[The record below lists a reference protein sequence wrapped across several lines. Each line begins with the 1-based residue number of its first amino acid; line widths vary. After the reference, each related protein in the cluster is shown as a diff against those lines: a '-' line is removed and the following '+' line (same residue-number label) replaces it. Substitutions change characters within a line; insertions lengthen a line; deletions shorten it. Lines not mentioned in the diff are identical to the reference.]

1 MARIAGIDLPK
12 QKKTYIG
19 LTYIYG
25 IGQHTSLDIL
35 KKAKVDASI
44 QINREETENK
54 GAFQIPAPSLTPE
67 EQLINDQKIGLMRHV
82 VKRLKPQYRR
92 LIELRYFKEYSY
104 AEIVD
109 EVEMPLGTIKA
120 QIFRARELMFQ
131 MLKTQKEVI

>member
-1 MARIAGIDLPK
+1 
-12 QKKTYIG
+12 
-19 LTYIYG
+19 
-25 IGQHTSLDIL
+25 
-35 KKAKVDASI
+35 
-44 QINREETENK
+44 
-54 GAFQIPAPSLTPE
+54 
-67 EQLINDQKIGLMRHV
+67 MRHV

-131 MLKTQKEVI
+131 MLKTQKEVIYNQKYLIKEVILLLV